1 MKAEYLLRS
10 SAAQAL
16 YAKVAKLPIVDY
28 HPSVVSTTLQVTSVG
43 IWTHFVEVKCKLHC
57 LRHQIFQEANH
68 AVMLDF

>member
-28 HPSVVSTTLQVTSVG
+28 HCHLSP
-43 IWTHFVEVKCKLHC
+43 
-57 LRHQIFQEANH
+57 
-68 AVMLDF
+68 